1 MPRPLPRV
9 SLFWRTFLLIAGLL
23 GFCLLVSLQL
33 VRALDRAP
41 PEQQLAWEIASVI
54 NLTRSALIST
64 QGDRRVQL
72 LDELA
77 REEDVRVAPLEP
89 TDQVSPLPSP
99 SARALQQHLRAI
111 VGPATRVVGRLNGD
125 AGLWTSFEI
134 EGDHYWLGLGL
145 QRLDRRLG
153 RPWWLLAGLA
163 MILSVLGGLTL
174 SRLVNRPLAQLAT
187 ALGRVGSG
195 TPAPDLPEDG
205 PSELAELN
213 RRFNR
218 MARDLAALESDR
230 AVALAGIS
238 HDIRTPLTRL
248 RMEIELSGLT
258 EDEKA
263 SMNDDI
269 DRIDRIVAKFVEY
282 GRSGVADRGGPPP
295 EPVDVTLLLES
306 VCDGYRA
313 QVDEGHLTI
322 ERTIEPGLRWIG
334 EPLDL
339 ARMTSNLLEN
349 ALRYGH
355 APEMPAQVVLQARA
369 RRDRDGIELR
379 LRDHGPGVPDDQIER
394 LLRPFARLDT
404 ARSEHGGSG
413 LGLAIVNRL
422 ALRYGGSC
430 RLANASGGGLEVV
443 LDLPSARTAAR
454 LAARPAEPR

>member
-64 QGDRRVQL
+64 QGERRVQL

-89 TDQVSPLPSP
+89 TDQVAPLPSP
-99 SARALQQHLRAI
+99 SANALEQHLRSI
-111 VGPATRVVGRLNGD
+111 VGSGSRVVGRLNGD

-134 EGDHYWLGLGL
+134 EGDHCWLGLGL

-163 MILSVLGGLTL
+163 VVLSVLGGLTL
-174 SRLVNRPLAQLAT
+174 SRLINRPLANLAS

-205 PSELAELN
+205 PSEIAELN
-213 RRFNR
+213 RRFNG

-258 EDEKA
+258 EDEKT
-263 SMNDDI
+263 SMSDDI

-282 GRSGVADRGGPPP
+282 GRSGVTDRGGAAP
-295 EPVDVTLLLES
+295 EEVDVALLVAS
-306 VCDGYRA
+306 VCDGYRTHVEDGA
-313 QVDEGHLTI
+313 LSIATTMDTE
-322 ERTIEPGLRWIG
+322 LRWIG

-339 ARMTSNLLEN
+339 ARMLSNLLEN

-355 APEMPAQVVLQARA
+355 HADSPARVELRVHG
-369 RRDRDGIELR
+369 RRDSDGIHL
-379 LRDHGPGVPDDQIER
+379 LVRDHGPGVPADQFER
-394 LLRPFARLDT
+394 LLRPFARLDA
-404 ARSEHGGSG
+404 ARSDRGGSG
-413 LGLAIVNRL
+413 LGLAIVARL
-422 ALRYGGSC
+422 AQRYAGHC
-430 RLANASGGGLEVV
+430 RLSNAPGGGLEVA
-443 LDLPSARTAAR
+443 LDLPSSRINHKPSGAR
-454 LAARPAEPR
+454 